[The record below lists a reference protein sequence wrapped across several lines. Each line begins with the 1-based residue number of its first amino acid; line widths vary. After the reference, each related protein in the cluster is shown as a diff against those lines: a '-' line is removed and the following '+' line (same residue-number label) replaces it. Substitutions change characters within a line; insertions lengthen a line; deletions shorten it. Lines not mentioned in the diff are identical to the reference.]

1 MLASFWFSN
10 NNLQILA
17 YILTYI
23 LAYILAYILVEIE
36 PGTLSL

>member
-17 YILTYI
+17 YIL
-23 LAYILAYILVEIE
+23 VEIE
-36 PGTLSL
+36 PGASNNTFKIKVIP